1 MPKIK
6 GVTKKEYTIDAA
18 GKKLGR
24 VASEA
29 AKLLIGKNLTAFVR
43 NAHPDVTVKVV
54 NCSKADISEKK
65 LKNAYHARYSLYPGG
80 LVKEPLEKTIEKKGY
95 GEIFKL
101 AVKGMLPKNK
111 LQTPMLKNLVVTE

>member
-1 MPKIK
+1 M
-6 GVTKKEYTIDAA
+6 TKATYTIDAA

-29 AKLLIGKNLTAFVR
+29 AKLLIGKNLTTFVR
-43 NAHPDVTVKVV
+43 NSHPDVSVTIV
-54 NCSKADISEKK
+54 NCSKVDITDKK

-80 LVKEPLEKTIEKKGY
+80 LVKEKIEKTVEKKGY

-111 LQTPMLKNLVVTE
+111 LQTPMLKNLTVTE

>member
-1 MPKIK
+1 MPTIK
-6 GVTKKEYTIDAA
+6 GVAKKEYVIDAA

-29 AKLLIGKNLTAFVR
+29 AKLLLGKNLTSFVK
-43 NAHPDVTVKVV
+43 NAHPAVTVKII
-54 NCSKADISEKK
+54 NTSKVDISEKK

-80 LVKEPLEKTIEKKGY
+80 LVKETLAKTIEKKGY

>member
-6 GVTKKEYTIDAA
+6 GVTKKEYVIDAA

-29 AKLLIGKNLTAFVR
+29 AKLLIGKNLTVFVR
-43 NAHPDVTVKVV
+43 NAQPDVTVKVV

-65 LKNAYHARYSLYPGG
+65 LREKTHARYSLYPGG
-80 LVKEPLEKTIEKKGY
+80 LVKESLAKTIEKKGY

-101 AVKGMLPKNK
+101 AIKGMLPKNK